1 MAGSSKSV
9 ATNGQQTIEQL
20 QERYKKL
27 DKQKTQ
33 AETTL
38 ELARGQLAAL
48 QKDAREKYGTDDLT
62 ELQAKLAAMQAENEQ
77 KRAAYQAELER
88 IETDLAAVE
97 QRFAAAG
104 SSPEKAQ

>member
-48 QKDAREKYGTDDLT
+48 QKDAREKYGTDDLA
-62 ELQAKLAAMQAENEQ
+62 ELQTKLAAMQAENEQ